1 MRPPNLGLQEKCP
14 RGPLGAAIQVSPPT
28 LCSMSR
34 NALFAAPSST
44 AMKLI
49 LDEEAR
55 EGAIRVDRAW
65 ELFFETKSGIPEG
78 HGARMIPF
86 TNWLWDELGK
96 KAGYLNRNSGKELTL
111 AIPAFG
117 QEALDYLLR
126 IASFWADEVHVKKK
140 GGAIS
145 GNLWRKPVVNVFDD
159 NTLDRAERSLVG
171 KDDDKYQR
179 FFMPLLGPGRAFFR
193 VEEISN
199 GQSAARYHSH
209 SEVDEYYLILD
220 GSGTLRYHDKDV
232 PVRRGDLIAK
242 PTGPDATSQLIA
254 DRRNAPHP
262 RHGSM
267 ARPSLQHKRPDTQ
280 SRLQRD

>member
-14 RGPLGAAIQVSPPT
+14 RDPLGAAIQVSPPT
-28 LCSMSR
+28 LCSTSR

-49 LDEEAR
+49 LDEKAR

-78 HGARMIPF
+78 HGARLIPF

-126 IASFWADEVHVKKK
+126 IASFCADEVHVKKK

-159 NTLDRAERSLVG
+159 NNLDGAERSLVG
-171 KDDDKYQR
+171 R
-179 FFMPLLGPGRAFFR
+179 MMTNTSASSCPCSGPA
-193 VEEISN
+193 EPSSESK
-199 GQSAARYHSH
+199 RY
-209 SEVDEYYLILD
+209 
-220 GSGTLRYHDKDV
+220 
-232 PVRRGDLIAK
+232 
-242 PTGPDATSQLIA
+242 
-254 DRRNAPHP
+254 
-262 RHGSM
+262 
-267 ARPSLQHKRPDTQ
+267 
-280 SRLQRD
+280 

>member
-1 MRPPNLGLQEKCP
+1 
-14 RGPLGAAIQVSPPT
+14 
-28 LCSMSR
+28 
-34 NALFAAPSST
+34 
-44 AMKLI
+44 MKLI

-78 HGARMIPF
+78 HGARLIPF

-159 NTLDRAERSLVG
+159 NTLDGAERSLVG

-209 SEVDEYYLILD
+209 SEVDEYYLI
-220 GSGTLRYHDKDV
+220 
-232 PVRRGDLIAK
+232 
-242 PTGPDATSQLIA
+242 PTAQE
-254 DRRNAPHP
+254 R
-262 RHGSM
+262 
-267 ARPSLQHKRPDTQ
+267 
-280 SRLQRD
+280 